1 MPIFDQGYQHW
12 KGPLSGHGRRWL
24 SIALQGTRVQLK
36 RRGVRGLLF
45 MAWLPA
51 LALVIFMA
59 LWGMVEKRSEGVMAL
74 LQNFLPPGLLDQPS
88 AYRGALWTMAYS
100 YFFRFQMFFIM
111 LLVAIAGPGLI
122 SSDLR
127 FNALPLYFSRPLNRF
142 DYFLGKLGVI
152 GTLVA
157 AVAVVPAVIAYV
169 VGLCFS
175 LDPGIIKDT
184 WQVVPASIAYGL
196 IVTLS
201 AGTLILALSSLT
213 RRSLYVGIAWAG
225 LWIISGAT
233 AQILVQIYYAPLQ
246 RRVFEAQ
253 MTAFQVT
260 HAPRRALPRG
270 APPGF
275 GGEPDLKD
283 PRIKKVLEDLRQ
295 AKAEQDEALRN
306 DWRPLFSY
314 VGNLERVSDRLL
326 GTEAARASLAK
337 LAPRSDDQ
345 IAEMAFGGPPG
356 ARRQE
361 DEPPG
366 PTQPW
371 EWSAGVLAGLLG
383 LSTWTLTSRVK
394 SLDRLK

>member
-45 MAWLPA
+45 LAWLPA
-51 LALVIFMA
+51 FALVIFMA
-59 LWGMVEKRSEGVMAL
+59 LWGMVEKRSEGVMTL
-74 LQNFLPPGLLDQPS
+74 LQNFLPPGLLDKPS
-88 AYRGALWTMAYS
+88 DYRGALWTMAYA

-111 LLVAIAGPGLI
+111 LLVAVAGPGLI

-175 LDPGIIKDT
+175 RDPGIIKDT

-196 IVTLS
+196 VITLS
-201 AGTLILALSSLT
+201 AGMLILAMSSLT

-225 LWIISGAT
+225 LWIIGEAT
-233 AQILVQIYYAPLQ
+233 ADILVRIHYAPLQ
-246 RRVFEAQ
+246 REVFKAQ
-253 MTAFQVT
+253 LLAWQAAHPMRLAR
-260 HAPRRALPRG
+260 PGRG
-270 APPGF
+270 GF
-275 GGEPDLKD
+275 GIDPDVND
-283 PRIKKVLEDLRQ
+283 PEVRAKQELLRK
-295 AKAEQDEALRN
+295 AHAEQDEALRK
-306 DWRPLFSY
+306 DWRRLFSY
-314 VGNLERVSDRLL
+314 VGNLQRVSDRLL
-326 GTEAARASLAK
+326 GTEDARAALEK
-337 LAPRSDDQ
+337 LSPRSDDRV
-345 IAEMAFGGPPG
+345 AEMAFGGPPG
-356 ARRQE
+356 APRQE
-361 DEPPG
+361 DEPPA
-366 PTQPW
+366 PTYPW